1 VLIDYRLSAFPFVSY
16 TNPSKRN
23 GFQRKAAVSV
33 GIYGGAAGVGYLI
46 GGPVGAMAGVVAV
59 PEVIVVP
66 LILAV

>member
-1 VLIDYRLSAFPFVSY
+1 MVCYSNSPKQSTFRSA
-16 TNPSKRN
+16 

-33 GIYGGAAGVGYLI
+33 GIYGGAAGVGYLA
-46 GGPVGAMAGVVAV
+46 GGPMGAMAAVVAV